1 MRQILRCHPLVLAAV
16 ALLLV
21 PTMAARAQQ
30 PGATNAAIEAQ
41 LRQAIR
47 EYDDALRR
55 GDVEAIG
62 RFYAQ
67 EYVFVNPRGQRLT
80 RADRLANFREGRTV
94 LDSVVH
100 APLEEVFRPYGDDVV
115 VYTAVLTLSG
125 RYSGQA
131 QQGQHRAMVV
141 WARRDGRWQQVASQ
155 LTPILVP

>member
-1 MRQILRCHPLVLAAV
+1 MRQILRCQPLVLAAV

-30 PGATNAAIEAQ
+30 PGATNTAIEAQ

-67 EYVFVNPRGQRLT
+67 EYVFVQSTRSAPDAGGSTRELSGGPNGPRLR
-80 RADRLANFREGRTV
+80 RACSAGR
-94 LDSVVH
+94 SVPPVW
-100 APLEEVFRPYGDDVV
+100 DDVV

-141 WARRDGRWQQVASQ
+141 
-155 LTPILVP
+155 